1 MAGISYWKKEDAVLI
16 RNAIQEAYKTA
27 GHEQLFWDEIVDQEL
42 DNLDVTVE
50 EIPAD
55 SVVEIDTFDELCKI
69 DETYRNAE

>member
-1 MAGISYWKKEDAVLI
+1 MEKEDAVLI